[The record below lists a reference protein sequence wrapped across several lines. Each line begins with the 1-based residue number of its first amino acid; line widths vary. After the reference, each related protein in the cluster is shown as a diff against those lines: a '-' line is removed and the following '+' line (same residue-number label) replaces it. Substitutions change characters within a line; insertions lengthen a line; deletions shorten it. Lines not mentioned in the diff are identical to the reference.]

1 MAVDAPT
8 EQTDPLRDKLDEATE
23 LDDAK
28 ALVAF
33 NEIIGDA
40 RTDDSAMRIKELAV
54 YKVGAVYQKA
64 GDTDSLGKMTQSL
77 RPFFATIPQAKTA
90 KIVRTII
97 EMVAAVPGS
106 SALEEKLCKECVA
119 WCVQEKRAF
128 LRLRIENRLAVL
140 LFNQEKYVDALDLVN
155 GLLREVKKMDD
166 KNLLVEIHL
175 TESHIHHALRAIAK
189 AKAALTASR
198 TAANS
203 IYVTPRVQASI
214 DMMSGTLHAEESDY
228 RTSYSYFFEAFEA
241 FNSLDDPNA
250 NKCFVSMLLCKVMS
264 EMPSDV
270 QALVNG
276 KSGIKYAGVELDA
289 MRAVSK
295 ASADRSLEDFQA
307 ALDKYTEQL
316 SERLIDTHLR
326 RLYDQILEKNLVKII
341 EPFSCVEINHVAS
354 LIKLDLA
361 LVIPKLSQMILD
373 KKFGGTLDEGK
384 GHLIVHQE
392 NDEDEIRA
400 YKASLETITNMGSVM
415 DSLFTRAEKLIA

>member
-1 MAVDAPT
+1 MVVESA
-8 EQTDPLRDKLDEATE
+8 EDPLRDMLDNAEELDEDKQIATF
-23 LDDAK
+23 K
-28 ALVAF
+28 
-33 NEIIGDA
+33 EIIEDK
-40 RTDDSAMRIKELAV
+40 RVDDPAIRVKELAV
-54 YKVGAVYQKA
+54 YKMGGIYQKR
-64 GDTDSLGKMTQSL
+64 GDAETLGNMTKTL
-77 RPFFATIPQAKTA
+77 RPFFTTIPQAKTA

-97 EMVAAVPGS
+97 ELVSAVPNS
-106 SALEEKLCKECVA
+106 SELEETLCKECVA

-140 LFNQEKYVDALDLVN
+140 LFNQEKFNAALDLVN
-155 GLLREVKKMDD
+155 NLLREVKKMDD

-175 TESHIHHALRAIAK
+175 TEAHIHHALRANPK

-203 IYVTPRVQASI
+203 IYVTPRVQAAI
-214 DMMSGTLHAEESDY
+214 DMMSGQLHAEESDY

-241 FNSLDDPNA
+241 FNSLDDPKA
-250 NKCFVSMLLCKVMS
+250 KKCFVYMLLCKVMT

-270 QALVNG
+270 QALCNG
-276 KSGIKYAGVELDA
+276 KSGIKYASVELDS
-289 MRAVSK
+289 MKAVSK
-295 ASADRSLEDFQA
+295 ASTERSLEGFQA
-307 ALDKYTEQL
+307 ALDKYSEQL
-316 SERLIDTHLR
+316 GEKLIDTHLR

-341 EPFSCVEINHVAS
+341 EPFSCVEITHVAM

-373 KKFGGTLDEGK
+373 KKFAGTLDEGK

-392 NDEDEIRA
+392 NDESEIRA
-400 YKASLETITNMGSVM
+400 YKASLATIDNMGAVM